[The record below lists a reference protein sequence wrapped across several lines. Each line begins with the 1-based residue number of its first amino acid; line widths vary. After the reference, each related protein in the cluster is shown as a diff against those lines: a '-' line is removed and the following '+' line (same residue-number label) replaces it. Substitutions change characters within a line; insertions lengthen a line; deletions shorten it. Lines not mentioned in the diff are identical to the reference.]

1 MRNFRELEIWKLGM
15 QIVKSVYKVANKLP
29 KEEKFGLISQLKR
42 AAVSVPANIA
52 EGCSRYS
59 EKDFNRF
66 LQISI
71 GSLFEVETEL
81 LLCVQLE
88 FIEKNEITD
97 LLQLI
102 DEEEKMISKMIA
114 KVKERIR
121 RRSYE
126 VGVRT

>member
-15 QIVKSVYKVANKLP
+15 QIVKAVYKVANKLP

-81 LLCVQLE
+81 LLCIQLE

-121 RRSYE
+121 VRS
-126 VGVRT
+126 